1 MGSQRTFASMAWNG
15 KGKVTRRERFLAEMD
30 AVIPWPRLV
39 RLIEP
44 HYPKAGQGRQPLGLE
59 KMLRIYF
66 LQQWFN
72 LSDPQAEDAIYDS
85 ESMRRFARV
94 ELGDEVVPDE
104 TTILRF
110 RHLLEQHELTQAI
123 FEEIQALLEERRLLL
138 RSGTIV
144 DATIIAAPSS
154 TKNASASR
162 DPEMKQTRKGRN
174 WHFGMKL
181 HIGAD
186 KRGIVHTVR
195 ATDASVADINQMP
208 ELLHGQEREVF
219 GDQAYWK
226 EDDRKFLEAWG
237 VRYRINRRPTAHRPL
252 SKRWR
257 MINRARSRTR
267 ARGEHA
273 FRVIKQL
280 WGFAKV
286 RYRGLA
292 KNLARA
298 HTMFALANLYQVRRQ
313 LLPAGA
319 RCALSGNFGQQAV
332 SAATIARPTITRSPF
347 SEPDCH
353 DHFNQIAAQSDLCR
367 ASLGDLAIG
376 DALPLEARTL
386 ARQPRSH
393 IAQGTFTAREGRACH
408 SDRYPPGRGI
418 RRGSPARRAQC
429 ASSRT

>member
-1 MGSQRTFASMAWNG
+1 MSEQRTFASMAWAH

-30 AVIPWPRLV
+30 AVIPWTRLLA
-39 RLIEP
+39 LIEP
-44 HYPKAGQGRQPLGLE
+44 HYPKAGNGRQPLGLE

-104 TTILRF
+104 STILRF
-110 RHLLEQHELTQAI
+110 RHLLEQHGLSKAI
-123 FEEIQALLEERRLLL
+123 FDAVADLLEERRLLL

-162 DPEMKQTRKGRN
+162 DPEMKQTRKGKN
-174 WHFGMKL
+174 WYFGMKL

-195 ATDASVADINQMP
+195 ATAASVADITQLP
-208 ELLHGQEREVF
+208 ELLHWQERELF

-226 EDDRKFLEAWG
+226 EADRKFLEAWG
-237 VRYRINRRPTAHRPL
+237 VRYRINRRATSQRPL
-252 SKRWR
+252 SERW
-257 MINRARSRTR
+257 RTR

-273 FRVIKQL
+273 FRIVKHL

-298 HTMFALANLYQVRRQ
+298 QTMFALANLYQVRRR
-313 LLPAGA
+313 LLPAGTS
-319 RCALSGNFGQQAV
+319 CAL
-332 SAATIARPTITRSPF
+332 
-347 SEPDCH
+347 
-353 DHFNQIAAQSDLCR
+353 
-367 ASLGDLAIG
+367 
-376 DALPLEARTL
+376 
-386 ARQPRSH
+386 
-393 IAQGTFTAREGRACH
+393 
-408 SDRYPPGRGI
+408 
-418 RRGSPARRAQC
+418 
-429 ASSRT
+429 

>member
-1 MGSQRTFASMAWNG
+1 MAWG
-15 KGKVTRRERFLAEMD
+15 HKGKVTRRERFLAEMD
-30 AVIPWPRLV
+30 GVIAWERLLA
-39 RLIEP
+39 LIEP
-44 HYPKAGQGRQPLGLE
+44 HYPKAGNGRQPLGLE

-94 ELGDEVVPDE
+94 ELGDEVVADE
-104 TTILRF
+104 STILRF
-110 RHLLEQHELTQAI
+110 RHLLEQRRLTQAI
-123 FEEIQALLEERRLLL
+123 FDAIAGLLEERRLLL

-162 DPEMKQTRKGRN
+162 DPAMKQTRKGKN

-186 KRGIVHTVR
+186 RRGIVHTVK
-195 ATDASVADINQMP
+195 ATHAAAADISQLP

-226 EDDRKFLEAWG
+226 EAHRQAFTARG
-237 VRYRINRRPTAHRPL
+237 VRYRINRRPNPGAPL
-252 SKRWR
+252 SERWR

-267 ARGEHA
+267 ACGEHA
-273 FRVIKQL
+273 FGVIKQL
-280 WGFAKV
+280 WGFTKV

-298 HTMFALANLYQVRRQ
+298 QTMFALANLYQLRRQ
-313 LLPAGA
+313 LLPLGA
-319 RCALSGNFGQQAV
+319 RC
-332 SAATIARPTITRSPF
+332 
-347 SEPDCH
+347 
-353 DHFNQIAAQSDLCR
+353 
-367 ASLGDLAIG
+367 
-376 DALPLEARTL
+376 TL
-386 ARQPRSH
+386 
-393 IAQGTFTAREGRACH
+393 
-408 SDRYPPGRGI
+408 
-418 RRGSPARRAQC
+418 
-429 ASSRT
+429 